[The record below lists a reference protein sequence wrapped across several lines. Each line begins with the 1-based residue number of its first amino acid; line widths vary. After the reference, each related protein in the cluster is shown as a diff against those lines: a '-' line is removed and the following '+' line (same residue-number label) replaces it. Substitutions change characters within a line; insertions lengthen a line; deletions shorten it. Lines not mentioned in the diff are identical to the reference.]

1 MRWEDRNV
9 SLYDIGN
16 ICHDD
21 WKSRQHAKRQED
33 RYKEHLATNSAAQL
47 MDEVLKS
54 IIKQLIA
61 SDSEIRKRIEDII
74 DKYIKEDK
82 WLTIKK
88 SLTVIYAIV
97 LLIIGAG
104 LKWIFSQF

>member
-21 WKSRQHAKRQED
+21 WKSRQHVKRQED

-47 MDEVLKS
+47 MDEVLNKGFN
-54 IIKQLIA
+54 K
-61 SDSEIRKRIEDII
+61 
-74 DKYIKEDK
+74 
-82 WLTIKK
+82 
-88 SLTVIYAIV
+88 
-97 LLIIGAG
+97 
-104 LKWIFSQF
+104 